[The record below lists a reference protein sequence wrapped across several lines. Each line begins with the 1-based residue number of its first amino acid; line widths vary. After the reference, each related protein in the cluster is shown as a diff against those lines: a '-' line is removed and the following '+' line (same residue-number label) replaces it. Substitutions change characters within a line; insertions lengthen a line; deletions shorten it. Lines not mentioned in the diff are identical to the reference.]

1 MSRHSETLR
10 ASPLRVP
17 QLVRTPLRHI
27 ALKRLITG
35 GRVNDLGRLPRYAG
49 IFMLASAAIW
59 APITGYLTTA
69 PERFTSSMSLIL
81 PGAGASASVSLNEIG
96 QASSHASSPFA
107 SNSVSPTVTYK
118 RLIGADRIV
127 AHAANTLGLTRR
139 GFGVPRVEL
148 VDQTGLIRVQVT
160 GDTAQDAQARGDALI
175 AAFFA
180 ELDALR
186 ADEVSARETSGEGAI
201 VQYRRD
207 VAKTRAQIKA
217 LQRETGLISAAQYK
231 SLVAQTDELERRV
244 DDLTIKLNEQ
254 SQGAAALEAAL
265 GLPPALAAATLK
277 LHADSEFTSLTQ
289 EMARQAAA
297 LAEAKGRYGPNHP
310 QVADARAQYA
320 AARDAA
326 RNRAAMLTGLA
337 PDDLERLDLA
347 PIGGR
352 ASLLAQLVERD
363 AARAAIEAEL
373 ASMRSRLREDKARL
387 AALLE
392 PAARLEDLQRD
403 FQVAEAVFASAIARA
418 QTTKSD
424 LYASYPLVQVLENPS
439 LPERPSSPRK
449 TLAIAAG
456 IAATMMLLMGL
467 SLGWLRR
474 PLLSKLLVKPQ

>member
-1 MSRHSETLR
+1 MESLEERLRTL
-10 ASPLRVP
+10 SVP
-17 QLVRTPLRHI
+17 VPHLVRTPLRHI
-27 ALKRLITG
+27 ALKRMITG
-35 GRVNDLGRLPRYAG
+35 GRVNDLGRLPPYAG
-49 IFMLASAAIW
+49 IFLLGAAAIW
-59 APITGYLTTA
+59 APITGYLATA

-96 QASSHASSPFA
+96 QASSHSSSPF
-107 SNSVSPTVTYK
+107 SSSSVSPTETYK

-127 AHAANTLGLTRR
+127 AHAADKMGLTRQ
-139 GFGVPRVEL
+139 GFGEPRVEL

-160 GDTAQDAQARGDALI
+160 GDTAQDAQARGDSLI

-186 ADEVSARETSGEGAI
+186 ADEINARETSGEGAI

-207 VAKTRAQIKA
+207 VAETRVQIKA

-231 SLVAQTDELERRV
+231 SLVVQTDELEQRLE
-244 DDLTIKLNEQ
+244 DLTTRLNEQ
-254 SQGAAALEAAL
+254 NQGAAALEAAL
-265 GLPPALAAATLK
+265 GLTPVLAAATLK

-320 AARDAA
+320 AARGAA
-326 RNRAAMLTGLA
+326 RSRAALITRLL
-337 PDDLERLDLA
+337 PEDLERLDLA

-352 ASLLAQLVERD
+352 GGLLAQLVERD
-363 AARAAIEAEL
+363 TARAAIEAEL
-373 ASMRSRLREDKARL
+373 TSLRARLKADQAKL

-392 PAARLEDLQRD
+392 PAAKLEDLQRD
-403 FQVAEAVFASAIARA
+403 FQVAEAVFASAMARA
-418 QTTKSD
+418 QTSKSD

-467 SLGWLRR
+467 ALGWIRR